1 MLNYFRRL
9 EETLKLFEIYSEVP
23 DNGEKPIE
31 TWKAQ
36 AAKRGESQSS
46 VPRSKSGSKKSTFIK
61 SLNQLSAS
69 NPAKLVFDFGLVL
82 EDCMMHYSGLLCSV
96 TVKQSQRKKNSN
108 HEVVLASGGR
118 FDNNI
123 ANF

>member
-9 EETLKLFEIYSEVP
+9 EDTLKLFEIYSEVP
-23 DNGEKPIE
+23 DDGEKPIE

-46 VPRSKSGSKKSTFIK
+46 VTRSKSGSKKSTFIK
-61 SLNQLSAS
+61 SLNQLSGS

-82 EDCMMHYSGLLCSV
+82 
-96 TVKQSQRKKNSN
+96 
-108 HEVVLASGGR
+108 
-118 FDNNI
+118 
-123 ANF
+123 